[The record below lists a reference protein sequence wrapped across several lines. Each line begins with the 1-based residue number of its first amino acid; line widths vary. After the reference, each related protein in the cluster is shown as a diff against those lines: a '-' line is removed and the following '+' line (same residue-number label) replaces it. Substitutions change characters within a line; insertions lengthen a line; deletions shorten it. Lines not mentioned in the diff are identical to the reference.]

1 MENSNN
7 QFFDFMKNA
16 FNPEHMMNSMKATPA
31 LDLSSMGDI
40 AKRNAESM
48 TAVNQLAAESLQ
60 SIMKRSAE
68 VFQNNASEMMNVIK
82 ENSGAKDLE
91 QVRSR
96 QQEFMKSSIT
106 SSIDNAKE
114 IMDMTAKSAM
124 EIFEVIGQSMAEN
137 VNKAFDKARD
147 VVKERA

>member
-7 QFFDFMKNA
+7 QFFDFMKNT

-31 LDLSSMGDI
+31 LDLSSMGNI

-60 SIMKRSAE
+60 SIIKRSAE
-68 VFQNNASEMMNVIK
+68 VFQNNASEMMNIIK

-137 VNKAFDKARD
+137 VNKAFDKANEAVRE
-147 VVKERA
+147 KA